1 MENLGNVLLERTKNK
16 ELDLQKALYLFDQ
29 AEEAAPTDP
38 ELRFEMFNGRAKAN
52 MFRAQYG
59 HVKDDCLEAIKINRK
74 HEQTWFILARCR
86 FFLE

>member
-38 ELRFEMFNGRAKAN
+38 EIRFEMLTGRAKAN
-52 MFRAQYG
+52 MFRA
-59 HVKDDCLEAIKINRK
+59 
-74 HEQTWFILARCR
+74 
-86 FFLE
+86 